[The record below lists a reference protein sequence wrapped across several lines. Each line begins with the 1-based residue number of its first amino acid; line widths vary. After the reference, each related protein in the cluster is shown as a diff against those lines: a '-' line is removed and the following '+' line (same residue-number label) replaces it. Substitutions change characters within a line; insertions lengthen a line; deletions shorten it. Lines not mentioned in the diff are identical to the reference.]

1 MSVKQEP
8 LKMNHSTA
16 SDKKD
21 AERHVEEPPKLE
33 LARSSESLEAFGAA
47 LGGAVLGVLATLLIL
62 AIINNGTLR
71 FNGAAT
77 ESLRAS
83 VTRIDENLG
92 AVSHNVDVVA
102 GRLAELQGAGGAIGQ
117 LQGSLSTLDA
127 SLQAL
132 DQEMAQQ
139 GVLLQELDVTRRN
152 FDTFTAALAQALN
165 QMGAIEAPAA
175 EAVDP
180 AEASAPVQATGVGEA
195 TAPAE
200 ATSTAAAAPVDSESE
215 SVAMPIVVADPAL
228 AADTVA
234 VYLFVDSNAD
244 GAMAAEEASL
254 VGATVIL
261 TSPQGETITGQSTDS
276 GIFFEGLAAGKYT
289 VSVEDALGFTL
300 ASDSTATV
308 TVGEESAEGQ
318 SVYFPVEAG
327 E

>member
-77 ESLRAS
+77 DSLRAS

-175 EAVDP
+175 EAAAPMEATGLGEAAAPVE
-180 AEASAPVQATGVGEA
+180 AASAE
-195 TAPAE
+195 
-200 ATSTAAAAPVDSESE
+200 AAAPVDTESE
-215 SVAMPIVVADPAL
+215 SAAMPIVVADPAL

-234 VYLFVDSNAD
+234 VYLFIDSNAD
-244 GAMAAEEASL
+244 GAMAVEEASL

-261 TSPQGETITGQSTDS
+261 TSSQGETITGQSTDS
-276 GIFFEGLAAGKYT
+276 GVVFEGLAVGAYT
-289 VSVEDALGFTL
+289 VTVEDALGFTL

>member
-8 LKMNHSTA
+8 LKMNQSTT

-21 AERHVEEPPKLE
+21 MDRHVEEPPKLE

-71 FNGAAT
+71 FNGAAS

-102 GRLAELQGAGGAIGQ
+102 GRLAELQGTGGAIGQ

-127 SLQAL
+127 SLQTL
-132 DQEMAQQ
+132 DQELAQQ
-139 GVLLQELDVTRRN
+139 GILLQELDVTRRN

-165 QMGAIEAPAA
+165 QMNAAEEAAVEAPAA
-175 EAVDP
+175 AIE
-180 AEASAPVQATGVGEA
+180 
-195 TAPAE
+195 
-200 ATSTAAAAPVDSESE
+200 AAPVEAPRAVEAPVVAAATEAEVGMESG
-215 SVAMPIVVADPAL
+215 AMPFVVADPAL

-244 GAMAAEEASL
+244 GAMSAEEASL
-254 VGATVIL
+254 VGATVLL
-261 TSPQGETITGQSTDS
+261 TSAEGETITGQSTDS
-276 GIFFEGLAAGKYT
+276 GIFFEGLAAGEYT
-289 VSVEDALGFTL
+289 VTVEDALGFTL
-300 ASDSTATV
+300 ASESSATV
-308 TVGEESAEGQ
+308 TVGEEGAEGQ

>member
-8 LKMNHSTA
+8 LKMNQPTA
-16 SDKKD
+16 SDKKEV
-21 AERHVEEPPKLE
+21 ERHMEEPPKLE

-102 GRLAELQGAGGAIGQ
+102 GRLAELQGTGGAIGQ

-127 SLQAL
+127 SLQSL
-132 DQEMAQQ
+132 DQELAQQ
-139 GVLLQELDVTRRN
+139 SVLLEELDVTRRN

-165 QMGAIEAPAA
+165 QMNAVETPTVEAPVAAIEAPAA
-175 EAVDP
+175 EAP
-180 AEASAPVQATGVGEA
+180 AAVE
-195 TAPAE
+195 APAAE
-200 ATSTAAAAPVDSESE
+200 AAAPTDAGMES
-215 SVAMPIVVADPAL
+215 AAIPIVVADPTL

-234 VYLFVDSNAD
+234 VYLFVDNNAD

-276 GIFFEGLAAGKYT
+276 GIFFEGLAVGEYT
-289 VSVEDALGFTL
+289 VTVEDALGFTL